1 MEKIKITPPEGFEVD
16 KEKSTFEEIVFKP
29 LQKPDLSILNDT
41 DWFYIE
47 LPSTAD
53 CLIHRQEKYYAKGK
67 IVPDL
72 SSPLW
77 YVNITPT
84 GGHAFDYST
93 HSYLVRPEYINLLRK
108 CTDEEIAYI
117 KQNKPDWFRKTKWE
131 DFGVINGYYS
141 GSTIVMIS
149 EATSEASKR
158 LWLTKELSAAS
169 EALCQLVRYMDDWN
183 EGWVPDWDDA
193 GSVKTSI
200 VFHKNKIETN
210 PSFTISRPL
219 YFKTQELAESF
230 IKEFKHLLEI
240 AKPLL

>member
-29 LQKPDLSILNDT
+29 IQKVDLSILND
-41 DWFYIE
+41 I
-47 LPSTAD
+47 TA
-53 CLIHRQEKYYAKGK
+53 
-67 IVPDL
+67 P
-72 SSPLW
+72 
-77 YVNITPT
+77 
-84 GGHAFDYST
+84 GGHVFGYSPYA
-93 HSYLVRPEYINLLRK
+93 HAYLVRPEHISLLRK

-131 DFGVINGYYS
+131 DFGKVQGYFDINPSNTCNYG
-141 GSTIVMIS
+141 INS
-149 EATSEASKR
+149 EDSKC
-158 LWLTKELSAAS
+158 LWPTKELAAAS
-169 EALCQLVRYMDDWN
+169 KALCQLVRYMDDWN

-219 YFKTQELAESF
+219 YFKTNELAELF
-230 IKEFKHLLEI
+230 LIEFKNLLEI